1 MAVDRKKQ
9 DQSKAATQAV
19 AAEDKSSDEE
29 DSYAEK
35 LAQAAELDAVTR
47 NPKTVMHTTYRGR
60 Y

>member
-1 MAVDRKKQ
+1 MVAAHTKKDQRKT
-9 DQSKAATQAV
+9 ATQA
-19 AAEDKSSDEE
+19 AAGEDKSSDED

-35 LAQAAELDAVTR
+35 LAEAAELDAVTR

>member
-1 MAVDRKKQ
+1 MVADHTKK
-9 DQSKAATQAV
+9 DKSKAV
-19 AAEDKSSDEE
+19 HRAAAGEDKSSDED

-35 LAQAAELDAVTR
+35 LAEAAELDAVTR